1 MAVETN
7 IAPLYEVENGEFKM
21 SVDTK
26 NPRPVKDF
34 VTRFKKFK
42 HLTEQDIQE
51 LQEFTDRR
59 FDRLQ
64 KLCEK

>member
-1 MAVETN
+1 
-7 IAPLYEVENGEFKM
+7 M
-21 SVDTK
+21 SVDIK
-26 NPRPVKDF
+26 NPKPVKDF

-59 FDRLQ
+59 FARLQ
-64 KLCEK
+64 TLCDK